1 MQLPKWGFRRLPKFK
16 HPDIYNN
23 FAIHCASPFYD
34 ENEIEKLF
42 DKRIYSKL
50 RSKNT
55 IHSVDDLILRLE
67 NLIKNV
73 ASKTITVNKNIFMEM
88 IK

>member
-1 MQLPKWGFRRLPKFK
+1 LCFPV
-16 HPDIYNN
+16 
-23 FAIHCASPFYD
+23 YD